1 MPDGRTSRPSIHEG
15 RYAPRA
21 APFLPTK
28 AEIRMVEAA
37 ARMEVR
43 CTPWVVHAGD
53 RCFSR
58 VSAKAMGA
66 AKVRSERTPQRNW
79 GINEDKTH
87 KLVAWRRPLFAQE
100 LSSSHTRR
108 AHCGGPRGVVPS
120 HEARVGR
127 ARGLTRS
134 RSHVGRRTWRI
145 GGAMLGSPGLSIH
158 ALADVAPCRDGCG
171 LWPRDHWC

>member
-1 MPDGRTSRPSIHEG
+1 MPDGRASNPSIHEG

-58 VSAKAMGA
+58 SRVPAKAMGA

-79 GINEDKTH
+79 GENEDKTH
-87 KLVAWRRPLFAQE
+87 KLMAWRRPLFAQE
-100 LSSSHTRR
+100 LSSSHTRGAR
-108 AHCGGPRGVVPS
+108 CGGPRGEVPS

-127 ARGLTRS
+127 ARGLVRS

-145 GGAMLGSPGLSIH
+145 GGAMLGSPYLSIH
-158 ALADVAPCRDGCG
+158 ALADVAP
-171 LWPRDHWC
+171 WWM